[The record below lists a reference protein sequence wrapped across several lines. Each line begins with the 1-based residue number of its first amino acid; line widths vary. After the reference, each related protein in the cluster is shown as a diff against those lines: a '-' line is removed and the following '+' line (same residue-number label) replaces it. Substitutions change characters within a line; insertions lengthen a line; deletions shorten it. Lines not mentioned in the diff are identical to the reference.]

1 MSSMMKNMKNKL
13 IDKILYNRHK
23 KKENAAVVKKIMNLP
38 IDVYEPNE
46 EINRLIQEKK
56 QGD

>member
-1 MSSMMKNMKNKL
+1 MMKNMKNKL

-46 EINRLIQEKK
+46 EINQLIQEKK